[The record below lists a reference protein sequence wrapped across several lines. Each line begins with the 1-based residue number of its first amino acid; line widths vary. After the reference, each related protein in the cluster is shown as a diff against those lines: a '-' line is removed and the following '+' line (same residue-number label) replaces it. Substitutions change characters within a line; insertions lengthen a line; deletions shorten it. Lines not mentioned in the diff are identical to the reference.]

1 MTMAAL
7 YSGITGLQVNQE
19 MLDVVGNNLANSNTT
34 GFKEQRANFSDLI
47 YQSLTQ
53 GSAPNGNTSGGKDP
67 IEVGSGVQVASLTPN
82 MQQGSLQTTGNDLD
96 MALKGNGFFVVKT
109 PSQMLYTRAGAFG
122 IDANNHLVDPATG
135 DLVQRFGSVGEAT
148 ATTPA
153 FQTAGNNN
161 ITIPVGLTIPGA
173 PTANV
178 VLQGN
183 LSASAVGPLAQVLT
197 SAQGSKAAARRLQR
211 PRRSTA

>member
-53 GSAPNGNTSGGKDP
+53 GSAPNGNQSGGKDP

-96 MALKGNGFFVVKT
+96 MALQGNGFFVVKSPT
-109 PSQMLYTRAGAFG
+109 QQLYTRAGAFG

-135 DLVQRFGSVGEAT
+135 DLVQRFGSVGRGDGDHSGLPNRGQQQHHDPRGT
-148 ATTPA
+148 DDSRRRR
-153 FQTAGNNN
+153 QTWSCRG
-161 ITIPVGLTIPGA
+161 T
-173 PTANV
+173 
-178 VLQGN
+178 
-183 LSASAVGPLAQVLT
+183 
-197 SAQGSKAAARRLQR
+197 
-211 PRRSTA
+211 

>member
-34 GFKEQRANFSDLI
+34 GFKEQRTNFSDLI

-53 GSAPNGNTSGGKDP
+53 GSAPNGNQSGGKDP

-96 MALKGNGFFVVKT
+96 VALKGNGFFVVKT
-109 PSQMLYTRAGAFG
+109 PSQMLFTRAGALG

-173 PTANV
+173 PTSNV

-183 LSASAVGPLAQVLT
+183 LST
-197 SAQGSKAAARRLQR
+197 
-211 PRRSTA
+211 RRSARWRKC